1 MNPRRVVDVSTRVL
15 AGTVRCIQC
24 GHGPG
29 GATIAGNYLGLGPKR
44 YFPSEHENAG
54 PALYLGNA
62 HMTCDPKMMSRITTR
77 YYKAGHVV
85 FYDEKVLPKLHEDL
99 GTFYRQALVKANPPQ
114 R

>member
-1 MNPRRVVDVSTRVL
+1 
-15 AGTVRCIQC
+15 
-24 GHGPG
+24 
-29 GATIAGNYLGLGPKR
+29 
-44 YFPSEHENAG
+44 
-54 PALYLGNA
+54 
-62 HMTCDPKMMSRITTR
+62 MTYDPQVMSRITTR